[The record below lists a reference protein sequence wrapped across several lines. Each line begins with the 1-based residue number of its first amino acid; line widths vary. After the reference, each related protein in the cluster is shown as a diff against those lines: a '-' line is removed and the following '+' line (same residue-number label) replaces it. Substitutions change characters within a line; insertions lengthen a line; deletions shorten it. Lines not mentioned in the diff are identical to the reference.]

1 MCVHTMYID
10 HNRLRLLG
18 ILDVVVMK
26 LVISILKFTLI
37 LVVLL
42 INHRG
47 RIRIL
52 FSLEHLC
59 IVGRPLTLRYSC
71 KFLLVACKRQL
82 ALMPF
87 LLGQYDFF
95 LHFNDVINLC
105 YSYNFTIMHHFHS
118 TTMKQLTFQ
127 QSFKSNVHLRLHQIN
142 LKKINSFKLTI
153 VP

>member
-1 MCVHTMYID
+1 MCVHTMYIN

-105 YSYNFTIMHHFHS
+105 
-118 TTMKQLTFQ
+118 
-127 QSFKSNVHLRLHQIN
+127 
-142 LKKINSFKLTI
+142 
-153 VP
+153 